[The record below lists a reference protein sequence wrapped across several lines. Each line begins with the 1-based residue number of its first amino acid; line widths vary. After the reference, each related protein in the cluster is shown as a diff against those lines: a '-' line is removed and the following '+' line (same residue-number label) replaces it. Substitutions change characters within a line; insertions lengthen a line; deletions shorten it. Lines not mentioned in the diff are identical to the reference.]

1 VQPSAEAEFA
11 KLNLPSLFCQAYFAK
26 PEIGEIEQPDLT
38 PCTGMTSPAQQV

>member
-26 PEIGEIEQPDLT
+26 LILPNLKLGKLNNQI
-38 PCTGMTSPAQQV
+38 